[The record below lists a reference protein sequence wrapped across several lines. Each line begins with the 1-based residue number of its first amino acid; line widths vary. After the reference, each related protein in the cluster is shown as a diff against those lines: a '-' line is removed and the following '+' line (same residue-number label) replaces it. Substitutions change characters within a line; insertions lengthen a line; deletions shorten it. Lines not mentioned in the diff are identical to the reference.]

1 MSQPNH
7 GFPAKRLE
15 ELAQELE
22 DQKEKLRSALA
33 RLSDAEAVIRFYAN
47 PKSYKAI
54 RQAETNQVLQNSL
67 EGDFTKADNDPN
79 TKLAGA
85 KAREYLNRYED

>member
-1 MSQPNH
+1 MTQPNH

-15 ELAQELE
+15 ELAQELLE
-22 DQKEKLRSALA
+22 EKEKTRLALS

-47 PKSYKAI
+47 PKNYRAK
-54 RQAETNQVLQNSL
+54 RQDETNQVLQNSL
-67 EGDFTKADNDPN
+67 EGDFTNSDNDPN

-85 KAREYLNRYED
+85 KAREYLKRYED